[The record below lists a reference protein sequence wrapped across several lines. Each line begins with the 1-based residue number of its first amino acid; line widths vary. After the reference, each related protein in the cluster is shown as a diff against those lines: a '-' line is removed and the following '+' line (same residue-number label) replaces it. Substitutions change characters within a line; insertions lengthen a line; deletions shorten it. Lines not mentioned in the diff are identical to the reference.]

1 MIYKF
6 KDFVFNLNFSIKIF
20 VWVLAMIF
28 LGLAITQMTVKPFG
42 FFLGILIYIVV
53 TVFVF
58 LAIFFAY
65 QILFPKFNKKKKTL
79 IEHNSFLTKYT
90 TDYRYRTIVVAVGG
104 LFFNILFAIV
114 NGFFAIMYSSAWLG
128 SLSAYYLV
136 LSFMR
141 FGVVE
146 YIEMPRTR
154 KKIKD
159 VDFKELSVYHKV
171 GFMFILMTIAL
182 VGMLIM
188 MIIAEQSKT
197 YPSFVIYV
205 IALYTFIKVGLSIY
219 HIIKAKNSNSY
230 LVKTLRNISHA
241 DALVSL
247 VSLQVTM
254 IITFGGIDDYRKM
267 LVLNILSG
275 TVVLGVILIMGI
287 IMIYESR
294 NIKK

>member
-20 VWVLAMIF
+20 VWVLALIF

-42 FFLGILIYIVV
+42 FFLGTLIYIVV

-219 HIIKAKNSNSY
+219 HIIKAKSSNSY